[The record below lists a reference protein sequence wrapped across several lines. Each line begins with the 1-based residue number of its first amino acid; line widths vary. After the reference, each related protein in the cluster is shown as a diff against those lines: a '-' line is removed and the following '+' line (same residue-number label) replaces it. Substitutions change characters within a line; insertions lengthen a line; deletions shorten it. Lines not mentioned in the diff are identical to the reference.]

1 MEGFCNSG
9 LFISTY
15 SPFVC
20 PSYRSMSPKKS
31 TQVNSSGLEY
41 TVEQPGNATDSFRV
55 IMPVLI
61 EQAKADAVV
70 SDNWNA
76 RFIAHL
82 CQSS

>member
-1 MEGFCNSG
+1 
-9 LFISTY
+9 
-15 SPFVC
+15 
-20 PSYRSMSPKKS
+20 
-31 TQVNSSGLEY
+31 
-41 TVEQPGNATDSFRV
+41 
-55 IMPVLI
+55 MPVLI